1 MLRSCKQEMVSGPYK
16 SSYKA
21 LFCSN
26 VLLSPSSNYVSI
38 QLLLMNVIFAKSSD
52 RGLSRLFPRGR
63 LSRAREAGVRS
74 VTRDTETSEASE
86 DSDHQRNA
94 ERERPVTT

>member
-1 MLRSCKQEMVSGPYK
+1 
-16 SSYKA
+16 
-21 LFCSN
+21 
-26 VLLSPSSNYVSI
+26 
-38 QLLLMNVIFAKSSD
+38 MNVIFAKSSD

-94 ERERPVTT
+94 ERETSYNLTPEQRGAGARR

>member
-1 MLRSCKQEMVSGPYK
+1 
-16 SSYKA
+16 
-21 LFCSN
+21 
-26 VLLSPSSNYVSI
+26 
-38 QLLLMNVIFAKSSD
+38 MNVIFAKSSD

-94 ERERPVTT
+94 ERERETSYNLTPEQRGAGARR

>member
-1 MLRSCKQEMVSGPYK
+1 
-16 SSYKA
+16 
-21 LFCSN
+21 
-26 VLLSPSSNYVSI
+26 
-38 QLLLMNVIFAKSSD
+38 MNVIFAKSSD

-74 VTRDTETSEASE
+74 VTRDTETSE

-94 ERERPVTT
+94 ERETSYNLTPEQSGAGARR